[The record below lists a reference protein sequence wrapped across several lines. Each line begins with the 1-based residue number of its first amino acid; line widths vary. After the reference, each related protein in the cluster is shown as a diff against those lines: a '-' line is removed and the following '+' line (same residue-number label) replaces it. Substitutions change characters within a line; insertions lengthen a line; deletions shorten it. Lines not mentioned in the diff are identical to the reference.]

1 MEVPLIWDEAK
12 RLANLRKHGLDFAD
26 AGEVLESRYRLDVQE
41 LREGELRVL
50 SISYALGFLAVLTVV
65 HTDRDG
71 MARVIS
77 FRRASQEKE
86 RPTMSGSKTNAM
98 KREAVLAAVRAI
110 PPEQDFVWDGRDEDD
125 RPASAE
131 ALQRAL
137 ADQPRKRGR
146 PLSSSTKQQVAIR
159 FDRDVLAALRATG
172 PGWQTRVNDVMRE
185 WVSKQAS

>member
-71 MARVIS
+71 MAGDVPNS
-77 FRRASQEKE
+77 VE
-86 RPTMSGSKTNAM
+86 R
-98 KREAVLAAVRAI
+98 
-110 PPEQDFVWDGRDEDD
+110 
-125 RPASAE
+125 
-131 ALQRAL
+131 
-137 ADQPRKRGR
+137 
-146 PLSSSTKQQVAIR
+146 
-159 FDRDVLAALRATG
+159 
-172 PGWQTRVNDVMRE
+172 MR
-185 WVSKQAS
+185 

>member
-1 MEVPLIWDEAK
+1 
-12 RLANLRKHGLDFAD
+12 
-26 AGEVLESRYRLDVQE
+26 
-41 LREGELRVL
+41 
-50 SISYALGFLAVLTVV
+50 
-65 HTDRDG
+65 
-71 MARVIS
+71 
-77 FRRASQEKE
+77 
-86 RPTMSGSKTNAM
+86 MSGSKTNAM

-137 ADQPRKRGR
+137 ADQPRKRCR
-146 PLSSSTKQQVAIR
+146 PLSPSTKQQVAIR

>member
-1 MEVPLIWDEAK
+1 MEVPLIWDEPK

-77 FRRASQEKE
+77 FRRASQEE
-86 RPTMSGSKTNAM
+86 
-98 KREAVLAAVRAI
+98 REAY
-110 PPEQDFVWDGRDEDD
+110 DVWLEDECD
-125 RPASAE
+125 E
-131 ALQRAL
+131 A
-137 ADQPRKRGR
+137 
-146 PLSSSTKQQVAIR
+146 
-159 FDRDVLAALRATG
+159 
-172 PGWQTRVNDVMRE
+172 
-185 WVSKQAS
+185 